1 MAEER
6 TIAWFMIFNSI
17 EDQRRRIRRMLAI
30 KNVNNGAHLEI
41 PVDVFKRGKL
51 AALFDDRQP
60 VAQTVI
66 FHDSS

>member
-1 MAEER
+1 
-6 TIAWFMIFNSI
+6 
-17 EDQRRRIRRMLAI
+17 MLAI